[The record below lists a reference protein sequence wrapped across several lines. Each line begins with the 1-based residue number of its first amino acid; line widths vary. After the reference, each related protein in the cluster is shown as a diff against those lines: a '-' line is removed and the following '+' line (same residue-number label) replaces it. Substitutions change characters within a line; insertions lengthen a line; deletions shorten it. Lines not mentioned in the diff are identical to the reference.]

1 MSEGNPRTNSH
12 FVLVTFH
19 VVEICLLYLLNL
31 LFYASKMSVFS
42 LQKHQMIWWQKRN
55 KNRCEWLV
63 QSKSKGNRCDLV
75 TFLQF
80 KLVFLKFSTLNDSK
94 MNCKCLCSCIGMG
107 RFNLHNA
114 KTHPLSYFC
123 ILWLFWC
130 GFNDLLNKTS
140 HSPQQLGKSSFCYFE
155 HEGESCYG
163 LCGQSV
169 TAVLLSAVAPA
180 RGTQRVQCAECS
192 SCPTFSKWL

>member
-1 MSEGNPRTNSH
+1 
-12 FVLVTFH
+12 
-19 VVEICLLYLLNL
+19 
-31 LFYASKMSVFS
+31 MSVFS
-42 LQKHQMIWWQKRN
+42 LQKHQMICISVHFIQSKWQKRN
-55 KNRCEWLV
+55 KNRCEWHV

-80 KLVFLKFSTLNDSK
+80 KLLFLKFSTLNDSK
-94 MNCKCLCSCIGMG
+94 MNCKCLCSCIAMG

-114 KTHPLSYFC
+114 KTRPLSYFC
-123 ILWLFWC
+123 VLWLFWC

-163 LCGQSV
+163 LCGRSV
-169 TAVLLSAVAPA
+169 TAALLSAVAPA

>member
-1 MSEGNPRTNSH
+1 MHLKCPYIWSAETS
-12 FVLVTFH
+12 
-19 VVEICLLYLLNL
+19 CLSWS
-31 LFYASKMSVFS
+31 ASVHLIQSK
-42 LQKHQMIWWQKRN
+42 WQRRN
-55 KNRCEWLV
+55 KNRCEWHV
-63 QSKSKGNRCDLV
+63 QFKSKGNRCDLV

-80 KLVFLKFSTLNDSK
+80 KLLFLKISTLNDSN
-94 MNCKCLCSCIGMG
+94 MNCKCLCSCSGMG
-107 RFNLHNA
+107 RFNLHKA
-114 KTHPLSYFC
+114 KARPLSYFC

-140 HSPQQLGKSSFCYFE
+140 HSPQQLGNSLFCYFE

-163 LCGQSV
+163 LCGRSV

-192 SCPTFSKWL
+192 SRPTFSKWL